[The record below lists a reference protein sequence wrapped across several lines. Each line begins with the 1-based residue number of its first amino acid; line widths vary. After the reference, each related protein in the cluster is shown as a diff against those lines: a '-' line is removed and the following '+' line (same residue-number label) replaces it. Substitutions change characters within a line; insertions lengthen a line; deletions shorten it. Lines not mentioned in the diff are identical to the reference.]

1 MQFRHSGW
9 SDHPVYRADSGLIK
23 RLLSVEIPVQL
34 LGILEKSFQRT
45 ELALL
50 VRESIKMHVVGE
62 VAARVCVC
70 VSRTVRHSVFF
81 MC

>member
-1 MQFRHSGW
+1 MQFRHCDDW
-9 SDHPVYRADSGLIK
+9 SDHPVCRADSGLIK

-50 VRESIKMHVVGE
+50 VRESIN
-62 VAARVCVC
+62 
-70 VSRTVRHSVFF
+70 
-81 MC
+81 